1 MPASGPAVAAA
12 PAPAADPAGTHRD
25 GAGTVT
31 GSDGLLYERRPDG
44 ARALAWPR
52 YVDGTPLPAA
62 PDGSPDFSG
71 VARP

>member
-1 MPASGPAVAAA
+1 MTRSTTADGTSTPEATAV
-12 PAPAADPAGTHRD
+12 
-25 GAGTVT
+25 TVA